1 MQQAKGYQAK
11 NGRPLSNEMQ
21 AATLRCTYM
30 GYISQAAEYRNRITT
45 N

>member
-21 AATLRCTYM
+21 AATLRCTTALTWV
-30 GYISQAAEYRNRITT
+30 ISVKLPNIETG
-45 N
+45 